1 MKIRVQTIIVE
12 LGVLFAILLTL
23 AFGAYLVPM
32 SHDVAAVNPTITY
45 MRVPV
50 LLMAW
55 AVLAC
60 ALAALLMAFL
70 LLERIRKSRIF
81 EQKSVSLLKGI
92 GICALAAILPMVI
105 LIIYTEAH
113 VAGSITNLWVMLG
126 IFAMIIAAIFIFL
139 VAALFQRA
147 VDYKEEVDLTV

>member
-1 MKIRVQTIIVE
+1 MKTRIQTVIVE
-12 LGVLFAILLTL
+12 AGVVLAMLFTL
-23 AFGAYLVPM
+23 AAGAYLIPL
-32 SHDVAAVNPTITY
+32 SHEVAGANPTITY

-55 AVLAC
+55 AILAC
-60 ALAALLMAFL
+60 ALAALVMAFL
-70 LLERIRKSRIF
+70 LLERIRKNQIF

-92 GICALAAILPMVI
+92 GICALAAIVPMVI
-105 LIIYTEAH
+105 LIIYTNAH

-126 IFAMIIAAIFIFL
+126 IFAMVIAAVFFFL
-139 VAALFQRA
+139 IAALFQRA